1 MKEEV
6 HHRGREYT
14 EIFNPLLW
22 NTSPLSVYLFD
33 ENFASIRVHSRLK
46 FLDLRLGL
54 FFFVPRVH
62 SRFRK

>member
-22 NTSPLSVYLFD
+22 NNSPLSVYLFD
-33 ENFASIRVHSRLK
+33 ENFASIRVHSRLS
-46 FLDLRLGL
+46 LWICIYLRLGL
-54 FFFVPRVH
+54 FFLS
-62 SRFRK
+62 SRPFAV